1 MGLLTTR
8 HARRLALLAT
18 YAAGLVIVAAVYAT
32 LWTPGT
38 LGLSTTRSAAGP
50 PVVAWVSPDGPAWS
64 AGARPGDTVIRGG
77 QRDAHELV
85 IQHGGRRITLG
96 LDTTR
101 VHPLDLLVSALGLCI
116 VLFGA
121 LVLTNERGQDRRAA
135 RTFWRMSTLIGLSLG
150 VVPAGFHG
158 APWAIAL
165 SFVTL
170 VIFGPALLDLSLVF
184 PSTTAPPR
192 HRPLIWLPALAPLL
206 LYPLCWWRPVPL
218 FSFVS
223 IAGNVLFVG
232 YILAACGRLIWV
244 WRHPRSALQ
253 RVRLQW
259 LALGLILGFLPLVAL
274 NLLPGLLVGH
284 DLLPPQVSVL
294 ALVLLPFS
302 VGVAIVRTEFLGVTA
317 LIHRRPLHVLVCV
330 VLLIGVAAVAGS
342 FAITAARPWGWSA
355 PATATVASLLT
366 ALGALILR
374 PGLTR
379 RAERLLL
386 RDVYDPADV
395 ALRVSADLSRA
406 PTQVVGALAVTHLV
420 TIFDL
425 EFALLL
431 TDRDTYLHAH
441 TRNLVPA
448 AALDGITRRAQVL
461 LAAAAPVQAIMDVVV
476 SVPVL
481 LLPIGDDQRTW
492 AVLCCGPKHSGD
504 CYTRQDVS
512 LFHALGYRLSDRFQF
527 QARLDEQHT
536 ILHALQEANVA
547 AAQEIAAPVVQAISA
562 LIIQEPDAPAG
573 DPLTRCEL
581 RVLLFLAQGL
591 GNKEIA
597 DRLNRTV
604 GTVEKHVKN
613 ARRRLGARTIPDVIA
628 RAHQQGLLPPE

>member
-1 MGLLTTR
+1 
-8 HARRLALLAT
+8 
-18 YAAGLVIVAAVYAT
+18 
-32 LWTPGT
+32 
-38 LGLSTTRSAAGP
+38 
-50 PVVAWVSPDGPAWS
+50 
-64 AGARPGDTVIRGG
+64 
-77 QRDAHELV
+77 
-85 IQHGGRRITLG
+85 
-96 LDTTR
+96 
-101 VHPLDLLVSALGLCI
+101 
-116 VLFGA
+116 
-121 LVLTNERGQDRRAA
+121 
-135 RTFWRMSTLIGLSLG
+135 
-150 VVPAGFHG
+150 
-158 APWAIAL
+158 
-165 SFVTL
+165 
-170 VIFGPALLDLSLVF
+170 
-184 PSTTAPPR
+184 
-192 HRPLIWLPALAPLL
+192 
-206 LYPLCWWRPVPL
+206 
-218 FSFVS
+218 
-223 IAGNVLFVG
+223 
-232 YILAACGRLIWV
+232 
-244 WRHPRSALQ
+244 
-253 RVRLQW
+253 LQW

-284 DLLPPQVSVL
+284 DLLPPQVSIL
-294 ALVLLPFS
+294 AITLLFLS

-330 VLLIGVAAVAGS
+330 VLLIGVAAMAGA
-342 FAITAARPWGWSA
+342 FATAAWPWDWSA
-355 PATATVASLLT
+355 PATATIASLLT

-406 PTQVVGALAVTHLV
+406 SAQVVGALTVTHLV

-448 AALDGITRRAQVL
+448 AALDGITRRAQAL
-461 LAAAAPVQAIMDVVV
+461 LAAAAPIGAVMDAVA

-481 LLPIGDDQRTW
+481 LLPIGDDQRTR

-512 LFHALGYRLSDRFQF
+512 LFHTLGYRLSDRFQF

-536 ILHALQEANVA
+536 ILHALQEASVA
-547 AAQEIAAPVVQAISA
+547 ATREAAAP
-562 LIIQEPDAPAG
+562 IIQEPTSPAG

-581 RVLLFLAQGL
+581 RVLRLLAQGL

-597 DRLNRTV
+597 GRLNRTV

-613 ARRRLGARTIPDVIA
+613 ARRKLGARTIPDIIA
-628 RAHQQGLLPPE
+628 RARQQGLLPPE